1 MYHYAVTKGF
11 VRQEDVGTFQE
22 ITSVIGMLPD
32 FKFQVSCHMICL
44 ALARCFL
51 TRVQHGYFLVGGIR
65 YQHSWLR
72 MELSD
77 AIIDAYPVAGCSPF
91 IVSGDPNSPWPQLYR
106 ESDDFRT
113 IFESLEF
120 MIGLKNVEEAIEKVI
135 NGAPSRRRRK
145 TTLADVTLIRE
156 KLLPLHQ
163 DGGWEKYEK
172 ERERIAIELGLSHG
186 QVGTIILHLR
196 NGRYKNP

>member
-22 ITSVIGMLPD
+22 IASVIDMLPD

-51 TRVQHGYFLVGGIR
+51 TRVQHGYFLVGGTR

-91 IVSGDPNSPWPQLYR
+91 IVSGDLNSPWPQLYR
-106 ESDDFRT
+106 ESGD
-113 IFESLEF
+113 FESIFKTLEF
-120 MIGLKNVEEAIEKVI
+120 LRGLQVVEEAIEKVI
-135 NGAPSRRRRK
+135 NGAPGCRHRK

-156 KLLPLHQ
+156 RLSPLYKA
-163 DGGWEKYEK
+163 GKWEKYKK
-172 ERERIAIELGLSHG
+172 ERDRIAIELGLSHG

-196 NGRYKNP
+196 NDRYKNH